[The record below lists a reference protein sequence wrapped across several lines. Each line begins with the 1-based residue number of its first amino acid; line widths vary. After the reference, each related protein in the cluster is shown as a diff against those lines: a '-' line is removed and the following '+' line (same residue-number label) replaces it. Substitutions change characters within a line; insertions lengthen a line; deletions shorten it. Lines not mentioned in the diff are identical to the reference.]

1 MSLNPAQSDHVAP
14 FRSNSMSHDSQQ
26 SAPAV
31 LAHHVRLGIL
41 CIFGGVS
48 ALTLQDALIKWL
60 SGTFPLHEITLA
72 RSVVAVVITL
82 IIVHFEGGFGL
93 LRTNRPVLHLARS
106 VLLIT
111 ANMCFFMG
119 VASMPLAEATAV
131 FFLAPLFITA
141 LSVPLLGEE
150 VGLRRW
156 IAVLVGMAGMI
167 VMLRPGQGTIELV
180 ALFPVGAALAYALM
194 QIVTRRLGA
203 TDRASSMALYV
214 HVAFAIVSAGVG
226 LSIGDGR
233 LAGSDHPSIDF
244 LFRAWS
250 MPEGL
255 EIVLL
260 LGCGVLIAIGAYL
273 LSQAYRVAPPAIVA
287 PFEYAALP
295 LALFWGIMLWGD
307 WPDVSAMAGMALIV
321 GSGLYV
327 FYRETMRGR
336 QISIR
341 RILPRN
347 R

>member
-1 MSLNPAQSDHVAP
+1 
-14 FRSNSMSHDSQQ
+14 MSHKTQG
-26 SAPAV
+26 SASAV
-31 LAHHVRLGIL
+31 LARQVRLGIL

-48 ALTLQDALIKWL
+48 ALTLQDTLIKWL

-72 RSVVAVVITL
+72 RSVIAVIVTL
-82 IIVHFEGGFGL
+82 FIVYFEGGFNL
-93 LRTNRPVLHLARS
+93 LRTNRPALHLARS
-106 VLLIT
+106 VLLII

-156 IAVLVGMAGMI
+156 IAVLIGMAGMI
-167 VMLRPGQGTIELV
+167 VMLRPDADTVELV
-180 ALFPVGAALAYALM
+180 ALFPVAAALAYALM
-194 QIVTRRLGA
+194 QIVKRRLGA

-214 HVAFAIVSAGVG
+214 HLAFAIVSACVG

-255 EIVLL
+255 EIVSLL
-260 LGCGVLIAIGAYL
+260 ACGVLIAIGAYL

-295 LALFWGIMLWGD
+295 FALFWGFMLWGD
-307 WPDVSAMAGMALIV
+307 WPDARSMVGMTLIV

-327 FYRETMRGR
+327 FYRETMCGR
-336 QISIR
+336 QSVIR

>member
-1 MSLNPAQSDHVAP
+1 
-14 FRSNSMSHDSQQ
+14 MSHETQE
-26 SAPAV
+26 SASAV
-31 LAHHVRLGIL
+31 LARQVRLGIL

-48 ALTLQDALIKWL
+48 ALTLQDTLIKWL
-60 SGTFPLHEITLA
+60 SETFPLHEITLA
-72 RSVVAVVITL
+72 RSVIAVIVTL
-82 IIVHFEGGFGL
+82 FIVYFEGGLNL
-93 LRTNRPVLHLARS
+93 LRTNRPALHLARS
-106 VLLIT
+106 VLLII

-141 LSVPLLGEE
+141 LSVPLLGEK

-156 IAVLVGMAGMI
+156 IAVLFGMAGMI
-167 VMLRPGQGTIELV
+167 VMLRPNADTVELV
-180 ALFPVGAALAYALM
+180 ALFPVVAALAYALM

-214 HVAFAIVSAGVG
+214 HLAFAIVSAGVG

-255 EIVLL
+255 EIILL
-260 LGCGVLIAIGAYL
+260 LACGVLIAIGAYL

-295 LALFWGIMLWGD
+295 FALFWGFMLWGD
-307 WPDVSAMAGMALIV
+307 WPDATAMVGMTLIV

-336 QISIR
+336 SPER
-341 RILPRN
+341 YPPN
-347 R
+347 SSA

>member
-1 MSLNPAQSDHVAP
+1 MSNETQEAA
-14 FRSNSMSHDSQQ
+14 
-26 SAPAV
+26 SAP
-31 LAHHVRLGIL
+31 LSYQVRLSIL
-41 CIFGGVS
+41 CVLGGVS
-48 ALTLQDALIKWL
+48 ALTFQDALIKWL

-72 RSVVAVVITL
+72 RSIVAMVITL
-82 IIVHFEGGFGL
+82 FIVYFEGGFNL
-93 LRTNRPVLHLARS
+93 LRTTRPALHLTRS
-106 VLLIT
+106 VLLII

-131 FFLAPLFITA
+131 FFLAPIFITA
-141 LSVPLLGEE
+141 LSVPLLGEK

-156 IAVLVGMAGMI
+156 LAVLLGMI
-167 VMLRPGQGTIELV
+167 GMVVMLRPGADTLELV

-194 QIVTRRLGA
+194 QIVTRRLGI

-214 HVAFAIVSAGVG
+214 HLAFALVSASVG

-233 LAGSDHPSIDF
+233 LAGSDHPSVDF

-255 EIVLL
+255 EIMLL
-260 LGCGVLIAIGAYL
+260 LGCGGLIAIGAYL

-295 LALFWGIMLWGD
+295 LTLFWGFMLWGD
-307 WPDVSAMAGMALIV
+307 WPDITAMLGMILIV

-327 FYRETMRGR
+327 FYRETMSGHKLV
-336 QISIR
+336 IR
-341 RILPRN
+341 RILIRN